1 VDFIISSTQF
11 YSGYYL
17 LHVMAYH
24 VLWKYLS
31 VIAAANTYHWREILS
46 LNALP
51 NSLTEDSS
59 LCERSP
65 QQKGTTAPEN
75 TPTSATGSDWSIK
88 KQRKSVAEAEQ
99 MALVKTKVALFES
112 YRSASTHKRSSPSTV
127 VSDPVS
133 AIAITPKKSIR
144 LTPSKSA
151 SDSPST
157 ASYHAVFPGLNLGET
172 MTLASTSARSFQ
184 ISVSRIPEEAEDEG
198 AGEETSREV
207 RGAAGATF
215 NAGKPFC
222 GALQESPRLR
232 QSLQPS
238 LGLPEH
244 HAPKTLEAARG
255 GPGPG
260 GAGGCTTPDQPLT
273 AHHITRAMKGLHL
286 TESPESSSIEPGKGS
301 DKGKLGGG
309 GEGGGLIET
318 GPAPI
323 IECNGSGVHPL
334 EGTRPA
340 SHCGSGAGGVG
351 GFLGIV
357 QKTLGLS
364 WQCAALPPTHTSA
377 INTMASSTSP
387 PLEPL
392 PPLDPADTYLMSD
405 SDEEGR
411 PLGEDVVGSDEEA
424 WDRRRR
430 SAKKVRRL
438 GGGGSGAAV
447 ALRGVGMTEKCNLSV
462 SRKYH
467 FVTSVSR
474 LMSCP
479 CSDMCSWSCKAVG
492 PTILSLHVTHPLL
505 LPMHADSQLGPRH
518 RASHCLG

>member
-1 VDFIISSTQF
+1 MDFIISSTQF
-11 YSGYYL
+11 YSGYYFL
-17 LHVMAYH
+17 YVMACH

-31 VIAAANTYHWREILS
+31 VIAAANLYHWREILS

-59 LCERSP
+59 LCVRSP
-65 QQKGTTAPEN
+65 QRKGTTAPEN

-88 KQRKSVAEAEQ
+88 KQRRSVAEAEQ
-99 MALVKTKVALFES
+99 MALVKAKVALFES
-112 YRSASTHKRSSPSTV
+112 YRSATTHKHSSPSTI

-157 ASYHAVFPGLNLGET
+157 TSYHAVFPGLNLGET

-198 AGEETSREV
+198 AGEETSREG
-207 RGAAGATF
+207 RGAVGATF
-215 NAGKPFC
+215 NAGKPFR
-222 GALQESPRLR
+222 GALRESPRLR

-238 LGLPEH
+238 LGLPAH

-260 GAGGCTTPDQPLT
+260 GAGGRTTPDQPLT
-273 AHHITRAMKGLHL
+273 AHHITRAMKGLQL
-286 TESPESSSIEPGKGS
+286 TEIPESSSIEPGKGS
-301 DKGKLGGG
+301 DKGKLGEG

-392 PPLDPADTYLMSD
+392 PPLDPADTYPMSD

-438 GGGGSGAAV
+438 GGGGGGGGGCAQGGG
-447 ALRGVGMTEKCNLSV
+447 RNG
-462 SRKYH
+462 
-467 FVTSVSR
+467 
-474 LMSCP
+474 
-479 CSDMCSWSCKAVG
+479 
-492 PTILSLHVTHPLL
+492 
-505 LPMHADSQLGPRH
+505 
-518 RASHCLG
+518 